1 MGILSRFFGAREKQS
16 EQSKPPANVQA
27 ETPKT
32 VVIDAGWE
40 TGLAR
45 TLELPYSCDVRAFF
59 SQPTFPYLWPED
71 AEYRKNVDNKDPPDL
86 WPENVG
92 YEYDPQDTLRD
103 EWTVAYL
110 SHPNREV
117 VLDMLRTADLRG
129 QASQAA
135 IRLAWILSGGDREL
149 AQEAARVV
157 WTGNDW
163 MLQLTINILGSRG
176 AGPSGILPDAG
187 RRGAEVLRDSCPKN
201 RRPIFQK
208 LALEAFGPATAGVS
222 GPQNQAKAVTLKDK
236 SSKRMPSGH
245 IENVEVYTA
254 ATKMAALGFLESRS
268 VVGTGSSAGTHR
280 IIVETPEGKW
290 GKDISGVYQ

>member
-32 VVIDAGWE
+32 VVIDGGLE

-45 TLELPYSCDVRAFF
+45 TLELPYRCDVRAFF
-59 SQPTFPYLWPED
+59 SQPTLPYLWPED
-71 AEYRKNVDNKDPPDL
+71 AEYRKNIDEK
-86 WPENVG
+86 
-92 YEYDPQDTLRD
+92 DPQDTLRD
-103 EWTVAYL
+103 QWTVAYL

-117 VLDMLRTADLRG
+117 VLDMLRTADLKG
-129 QASQAA
+129 QASEAA
-135 IRLAWILSGGDREL
+135 IRLAWILSGSDPEL
-149 AQEAARVV
+149 AREAARVV

-176 AGPSGILPDAG
+176 AFPSGILPDAG
-187 RRGAEVLRDSCPKN
+187 RRGAEVLRDSCPNN